1 MNAAASTPLNPNGFP
16 AAIEHLSQHAPFDL
30 MEAEHLRQ
38 LVEGL
43 NLGYYAKGEV
53 IVSSQQGD
61 ATRYFIIKQGVVL
74 SEQGFSRD
82 EKENTSWELTE
93 GESFPLS
100 ALLSKRS
107 SSSTYTA
114 KEDTF
119 CYELDARDFAK
130 LLSVSTQFQDYCT
143 RRMAHLLEQSK
154 QAIQAQYANSSSGQQ
169 SMNTPLA
176 NIVRRS
182 PVTCAPQTP
191 VREVLATMHDLG
203 IGSMVATEADKPV
216 GIFTLHDVL
225 NRVALAE
232 IDLESP
238 IIAVMSTGLTS
249 LPPTAAAYEAA
260 LVMAKQGF
268 RHVLVTDNDKLVGVI
283 SEKDLFT
290 LQRVGLRQISATIR
304 NAADLATLQQAAG
317 DIRQLAHNMLAQG
330 VAAEQLTQFIST
342 LNDLLT
348 ERIIELECHDA
359 GIADSPLCQSGIC
372 WLALGSEGR
381 FEQTLNTDQDN
392 GLIFTVPEGETAEHI
407 RALLL
412 PVAKRI
418 NDALDACGF
427 PLCKGNVMAS
437 NPEWCLSLDEWKD
450 KFSDWIFRGDMPVLL
465 NASIFFDFRAL
476 YGKRELAQELRS
488 WLNDKIKDNRL
499 FLRNMTQNALG
510 NRPPLGLVRDFV
522 VGEGNKLD
530 LKFNGITPFVD
541 AARIFGLA
549 AGSAETATIR
559 RLRAAAENWH
569 MEEGEVEGWVE
580 AFLYIQLLRLRL
592 QHEQSEAGQELSNK
606 VDPDTLNNLDR
617 RILKEAFRQGRRI
630 QSVLEKYF
638 QF

>member
-1 MNAAASTPLNPNGFP
+1 MDTSTPLAPNGFP
-16 AAIEHLSQHAPFDL
+16 AAIDHLRHFSPFDR
-30 MEAEHLRQ
+30 MAAEHLKF
-38 LVEGL
+38 LVERL
-43 NLGYYAKGEV
+43 KLGYYAQGEV
-53 IVSSQQGD
+53 IVSPD
-61 ATRYFIIKQGVVL
+61 RREAARYFIVKQGAVL

-82 EKENTSWELTE
+82 GKEDTRWEMTE

-100 ALLSKRS
+100 ALLSNS
-107 SSSTYTA
+107 ASGSTYSA

-119 CYELDARDFAK
+119 CYELAARDFAE
-130 LLSVSTQFQDYCT
+130 LLTLSPQFQEYCT

-169 SMNTPLA
+169 SMDSPLSG
-176 NIVRRS
+176 IVRRA
-182 PVTCAPQTP
+182 PVTCAPDAP
-191 VREVLATMHDLG
+191 VRAVLAAMREAG
-203 IGSMVATEADKPV
+203 IGSMVATEDGAPV

-225 NRVALAE
+225 NRVVLAG
-232 IDLESP
+232 IDLDRP
-238 IIAVMSTGLTS
+238 IIGIMSTALVS
-249 LPPTAAAYEAA
+249 LPPSAPAHEAA
-260 LVMAKQGF
+260 LLMA
-268 RHVLVTDNDKLVGVI
+268 RHGSRHILVCDNGKLVGVV
-283 SEKDLFT
+283 SEKDLFS
-290 LQRVGLRQISATIR
+290 LQRIGLRQISSAIR
-304 NAADLATLQQAAG
+304 NAADLDTLKQAAD

-330 VAAEQLTQFIST
+330 VAAEQLTLFIST

-348 ERIIELECHDA
+348 ERIIELECNAA
-359 GIADSPLCQSGIC
+359 GPLCQAGLC

-381 FEQTLNTDQDN
+381 LEQTLNTDQDN
-392 GLIFTVPEGETAEHI
+392 GIVFTVPQGATAETV

-412 PVAKRI
+412 PLARRI

-450 KFSDWIFRGDMPVLL
+450 KFADWIFRGDMPVLL
-465 NASIFFDFRAL
+465 NASIFFDFRPI
-476 YGKRELAQELRS
+476 YGKRELAHELRD
-488 WLNDKIKDNRL
+488 WLNAKIKDNRL
-499 FLRNMTQNALG
+499 FLRNMTQNALD

-522 VGEGNKLD
+522 TGEGHTLD

-549 AGSAETATIR
+549 VGVNETATIR
-559 RLRAAAENWH
+559 RLRAAGENWH
-569 MEEGEVEGWVE
+569 MDAGEVEGWVE

-592 QHEQSEAGQELSNK
+592 QHSQAERNEPLGNK
-606 VDPDTLNNLDR
+606 VDPDTLNHLDR
-617 RILKEAFRQGRRI
+617 RILKEAYRQGRRI